1 MIQQLAVLNEEKELL
16 KGSHQCNR
24 HNFQDFEKFLCVQRF
39 ELFRGHPTREIP
51 KDGDSSFYILILRFT
66 ILTSSKYQFSKTTA
80 FEARRKIYPSN
91 GFYQNP
97 LVAP

>member
-51 KDGDSSFYILILRFT
+51 KDFLEYIT
-66 ILTSSKYQFSKTTA
+66 INFDKIHTKEKFFKWPHIQSTLTQFS
-80 FEARRKIYPSN
+80 I
-91 GFYQNP
+91 
-97 LVAP
+97 